1 MHARID
7 RRGQLP
13 ENGFRIGKESQVL
26 MMVKGGRCG
35 RVRLKQGEALQIEL
49 HFKEKPTAP
58 AARLYSNLSASGE
71 FCEVDM
77 RAAGPGVF
85 QIQCPTEK
93 AGTFFFTLQYT
104 MDGQQWYWLRG
115 ELWQLL
121 VFPRPL
127 QSLRLYT
134 LIPTASGPM
143 HQWKT
148 VLQRAA
154 ELGFN
159 MVHLLPVTKQGGSQ
173 SPYAAADLFTLEPDF
188 LPEGTDPS
196 SMEIFEEFVEEAQ
209 RLGLGLCLD
218 LVLNHV
224 AIDSELAQ
232 RCPHWIYPD
241 ATEPDGLKRNGFH
254 GHDGFHKWD
263 DLALINYQH
272 PDPRVRRAIWEHM
285 EGYALFWGYYAAA
298 TGGMIRLDNLHSTD
312 PAFAMHI
319 THKLRREYPD
329 LGILAELF
337 THPEATQK
345 ILQHYAVDLLLAT
358 TWEHH
363 FSGELRRYFRYIHE
377 TTPVIPWFTP
387 INSHDSGVPAEEF
400 ANVQATR
407 PRYIL
412 CALLGIGATGLTQ
425 GVEVGIE
432 EKINF
437 IGRQPVVPPSATQH
451 DFWPLIQ
458 RTHELMTHYSVFQQ
472 QGNVEFLDH
481 GHVAIIAA
489 ARLSRTPGEPHALVI
504 ANLDIHQAQSILLDL
519 QPIGLGQSSL
529 TDAFSMHA
537 WTLEGHTLHCT
548 LEPCGF
554 QVILI
559 EKK

>member
-1 MHARID
+1 MI
-7 RRGQLP
+7 
-13 ENGFRIGKESQVL
+13 
-26 MMVKGGRCG
+26 VKGGRHG
-35 RVRLKQGEALQIEL
+35 RVRLRQGELLHIEL
-49 HFKEKPTAP
+49 QFKEKPEAP
-58 AARLYSNLSASGE
+58 AVRLYSNLSASGE
-71 FCEVDM
+71 FTEVDIIPDENGFFKM
-77 RAAGPGVF
+77 
-85 QIQCPTEK
+85 QCPTAR
-93 AGTFFFTLQYT
+93 AGSFHFTLQYT
-104 MDGQQWYWLRG
+104 MDGLQWYWVRG
-115 ELWQLL
+115 LLWQLL

-127 QSLRLYT
+127 QALRLYT
-134 LIPTASGPM
+134 LIPNASGPM
-143 HQWKT
+143 DQWKD

-154 ELGFN
+154 DLGFN
-159 MVHLLPVTKQGGSQ
+159 MVHLLPVTKQGYSQ
-173 SPYAAADLFTLEPDF
+173 SPYAAADLFALEPDL
-188 LPEGTDPS
+188 LPKGSDPS
-196 SMEIFEEFVEEAQ
+196 SMKDFEVIVDEAR

-224 AIDSELAQ
+224 AIDSELAR

-241 ATEPDGLKRNGFH
+241 PSEGDGLMRNGFLS
-254 GHDGFHKWD
+254 HDGFHKWN

-272 PDPRVRRAIWEHM
+272 PDPHTRLAIWEHM
-285 EGYALFWGYYAAA
+285 ENYALFWGGYAAA

-312 PAFAMHI
+312 PAFAVHI
-319 THKLRREYPD
+319 TQKLRREYPE

-345 ILQHYAVDLLLAT
+345 VLQHYAVDLLLAT

-363 FSGELRRYFRYIHE
+363 FSEELRRYFRYIHD

-425 GVEVGIE
+425 GVEVGID

-437 IGRQPVVPPSATQH
+437 IGRNPELPPDTPQH
-451 DFWPLIQ
+451 DFSSMIR
-458 RTHELMTHYSVFQQ
+458 RTHELLVSYSVFQQ

-489 ARLSRTPGEPHALVI
+489 LRLSKQAGEPHALVI
-504 ANLDIHQAQSILLDL
+504 ANLDIHQQQSIHLDL
-519 QPIGLGQSSL
+519 QPIGLGQYSL
-529 TDAFSMHA
+529 TDAFSKHA
-537 WTLEGHTLHCT
+537 WTQEGRDFTCT
-548 LEPCGF
+548 LEPCGY